1 MPMKNPPHVGGLI
14 RREVI
19 EPLGLTVT
27 KAAKVL
33 HDGRQ
38 ALSALLNER
47 VALSRD
53 MALRVE
59 KAFGPKMEHLM
70 RMQLAYDLAQ
80 ARREEKSIAVKRY
93 VAEERATRSL
103 SKAESACLPTC
114 STLAASV
121 TLNPSGSIT
130 SRRISP
136 PTCGGFFIG
145 MIGNTSLSGSQPGQD
160 PTRRLPQTERSRA
173 SCR

>member
-19 EPLGLTVT
+19 EPLGLTVS

-33 HDGRQ
+33 GVGRQ
-38 ALSALLNER
+38 ALSSLLNEKA
-47 VALSRD
+47 ALTSD

-80 ARREEKSIAVKRY
+80 ARNRESKIKVKRY
-93 VAEERATRSL
+93 
-103 SKAESACLPTC
+103 ESSAPT
-114 STLAASV
+114 
-121 TLNPSGSIT
+121 P
-130 SRRISP
+130 R
-136 PTCGGFFIG
+136 
-145 MIGNTSLSGSQPGQD
+145 
-160 PTRRLPQTERSRA
+160 
-173 SCR
+173 

>member
-27 KAAKVL
+27 EAARVL
-33 HDGRQ
+33 GVGRQ
-38 ALSALLNER
+38 ALSSLLNEKA
-47 VALSRD
+47 ALTSD

-80 ARREEKSIAVKRY
+80 TRNRAGKIKVKRY
-93 VAEERATRSL
+93 QAGELTAR
-103 SKAESACLPTC
+103 
-114 STLAASV
+114 
-121 TLNPSGSIT
+121 
-130 SRRISP
+130 
-136 PTCGGFFIG
+136 
-145 MIGNTSLSGSQPGQD
+145 
-160 PTRRLPQTERSRA
+160 
-173 SCR
+173 

>member
-1 MPMKNPPHVGGLI
+1 MEVLGIMPMKNPPHVGGLI

-27 KAAKVL
+27 GAAKVL
-33 HDGRQ
+33 HVGRQ

-47 VALSRD
+47 VALTRD

-80 ARREEKSIAVKRY
+80 ARREEKSITVKRY
-93 VAEERATRSL
+93 VAEER
-103 SKAESACLPTC
+103 
-114 STLAASV
+114 V
-121 TLNPSGSIT
+121 
-130 SRRISP
+130 
-136 PTCGGFFIG
+136 
-145 MIGNTSLSGSQPGQD
+145 
-160 PTRRLPQTERSRA
+160 RA
-173 SCR
+173 